1 VSRQPRARPG
11 WLPMRVAATNDRSVP
26 VPGIR
31 EAGPALILIAV
42 GVGCWVVT
50 ANRMDGMD
58 MGPGTELGGLGWFVG
73 VWATMMAA
81 MMLPSLVP
89 MGATYARAD
98 AGRGSA
104 RRRPSVATV
113 AFAAGFL
120 VPWVAVGLGAYALI
134 EGVRSLDAGFLA
146 WEKAGPYA
154 AGCVIAAAA
163 LYELTPVKA
172 ACLRHCRDPRL
183 LIERWR
189 PGRLGALRAGIE
201 HGGFCVGCCWALMAA
216 LFALGVMSIG
226 WMVLIA
232 AVIAIEKLLPRI
244 SLARLGI
251 VVVLAV
257 LAASVAFASD
267 HVPGLTIPD
276 SAEAMRAK
284 EAMGMGERMSDEP
297 AGKAPMDSLD
307 P

>member
-1 VSRQPRARPG
+1 MIRGITTEKGRDEP
-11 WLPMRVAATNDRSVP
+11 VP

-42 GVGCWVVT
+42 GAGGWVVT

-89 MGATYARAD
+89 MGATYARAE

-104 RRRPSVATV
+104 EGRPFVATV
-113 AFAAGFL
+113 AFAAGYL
-120 VPWVAVGLGAYALI
+120 LPWVAAGLTAYALI

-154 AGCVIAAAA
+154 AGCVIAGAA

-172 ACLRHCRDPRL
+172 ACLRHCRDREL
-183 LIERWR
+183 LVADWR
-189 PGRLGALRAGIE
+189 VVHLP
-201 HGGFCVGCCWALMAA
+201 AA
-216 LFALGVMSIG
+216 WQTPSAPDLFHTV
-226 WMVLIA
+226 
-232 AVIAIEKLLPRI
+232 RD
-244 SLARLGI
+244 R
-251 VVVLAV
+251 
-257 LAASVAFASD
+257 
-267 HVPGLTIPD
+267 
-276 SAEAMRAK
+276 
-284 EAMGMGERMSDEP
+284 
-297 AGKAPMDSLD
+297 
-307 P
+307 

>member
-1 VSRQPRARPG
+1 
-11 WLPMRVAATNDRSVP
+11 MRTTATTGRSVA
-26 VPGIR
+26 VPGIH
-31 EAGPALILIAV
+31 EAGAALILVAV
-42 GVGCWVVT
+42 GAGCWVVT

-89 MGATYARAD
+89 MGATYVRAEST
-98 AGRGSA
+98 GRGFA
-104 RRRPSVATV
+104 KGRPLVGIA
-113 AFAAGFL
+113 AFAAGYL
-120 VPWVAVGLGAYALI
+120 LPWVAAGLAAYALI

-146 WEKAGPYA
+146 WDVAGPYI
-154 AGCVIAAAA
+154 AGGVIAGAA

-244 SLARLGI
+244 SLARPGI